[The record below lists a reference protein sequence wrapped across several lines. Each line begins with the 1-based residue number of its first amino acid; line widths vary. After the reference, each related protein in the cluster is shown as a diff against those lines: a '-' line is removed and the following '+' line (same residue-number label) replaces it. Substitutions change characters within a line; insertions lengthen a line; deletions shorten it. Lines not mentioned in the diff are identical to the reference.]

1 MKYLIKDEATSDNI
15 FVSGETKKEIII
27 KTLQKYLT
35 DEWSDDLMISLE
47 NNFDLAFIDITNTE
61 EL

>member
-1 MKYLIKDEATSDNI
+1 MKYLVKDEACSESI

-27 KTLQKYLT
+27 KALQKYLT
-35 DEWSDDLMISLE
+35 DNWSDDLMMTLE
-47 NNFDLAFIDITNTE
+47 NSFDLAFTDITNIE